1 MPWKEWS
8 LMLLRREFVELAIQ
22 SEANVKQLC
31 DRFEISRKTGYKWLK
46 RYREAKESG
55 LRDRSR
61 RPQHAPGRSAVE
73 VEARVLAVRDAN
85 PAWGARKIRT
95 RLEALSSG
103 EVPAGST
110 IHAILRRHGRVNLS
124 ESSKHQP
131 WQRFER
137 EAPNQ
142 LWQMD
147 FKGHFALGNGQRC
160 HPLGMVDDHS
170 RFALCLQACRNEQGE
185 TVQQQLTV
193 TFRRYGLPEAM
204 LMDNG
209 APWGSDRDHLH
220 TVLTVWL
227 LRLGVGI
234 RHGRPWHPET
244 QGKQERFHRS
254 LKAEVLAGP
263 VFGDFAKVQT
273 RFDQWR
279 QIYNHER
286 PHQALGMA
294 VPASRYQVS
303 PRTFPEVLP
312 GIEYSPGDIVRKV
325 QDQGRISFHNRDF
338 RVGTAFRGYPVAVRP
353 TLQEGV
359 FTVHFCS
366 HQIAEIQLRDPS

>member
-1 MPWKEWS
+1 
-8 LMLLRREFVELAIQ
+8 LLRREFVELGIQ
-22 SEANVKQLC
+22 PEANVRQLC
-31 DRFEISRKTGYKWLK
+31 HRFGISRKTGYKWLK

-61 RPQHAPGRSAVE
+61 RPWQSPKRSGVE
-73 VEARVLAVRDAN
+73 VEAKVLAVRDQN

-95 RLEALSSG
+95 RLEMLGSD
-103 EVPAGST
+103 EIPAGST
-110 IHAILRRHGRVNLS
+110 IHAILRRHQRVDLR
-124 ESSKHQP
+124 ESSKHRP
-131 WQRFER
+131 FQRFER

-147 FKGHFALGNGQRC
+147 FKGHFALASGQRC

-170 RFALCLQACRNEQGE
+170 RFALCLQACRNQQGE
-185 TVQQQLTV
+185 TVQQQLTAA
-193 TFRRYGLPEAM
+193 FRRYGLPEAM

-209 APWGSDRDHLH
+209 SPWGSDQEHPY
-220 TVLTVWL
+220 TPLTVWL
-227 LRLGVGI
+227 LRLGVGVG
-234 RHGRPWHPET
+234 HGRPWHPQT
-244 QGKQERFHRS
+244 QGKQERFHRT
-254 LKAEVLAGP
+254 LKAEVLTGP
-263 VFGDFAKVQT
+263 VFGDYTQVQA

-279 QIYNHER
+279 QVYNHER

-312 GIEYSPGDIVRKV
+312 TIEYGPGDVVRKV
-325 QDQGRISFHNRDF
+325 QDQGKISFQNRDF
-338 RVGTAFRGYPVAVRP
+338 RVGRAFRGYPVALRP
-353 TLQEGV
+353 TLEAGV

-366 HQIAEIQLRDPS
+366 HQIAKIRLRDDP

>member
-1 MPWKEWS
+1 
-8 LMLLRREFVELAIQ
+8 MLLRREFVELAIQ
-22 SEANVKQLC
+22 PGSNVRQLC
-31 DRFEISRKTGYKWLK
+31 GRFQISRKTGYKWLK

-61 RPQHAPGRSAVE
+61 RPRQSPKRSAKE
-73 VEARVLAVRDAN
+73 VEAKVLAIRDQH

-95 RLEALSSG
+95 RLEMLGSR
-103 EVPAGST
+103 EVPADST
-110 IHAILRRHGRVNLS
+110 IHAILRRHQRVDPK
-124 ESSKHQP
+124 ESSKHLP
-131 WQRFER
+131 FQRFER

-170 RFALCLQACRNEQGE
+170 RFALCLQACRNQQGE
-185 TVQQQLTV
+185 TVQQELTAV
-193 TFRRYGLPEAM
+193 FRRYGLPEAM

-209 APWGSDRDHLH
+209 SPWGSDQDHPY
-220 TVLTVWL
+220 TPLTVWL
-227 LRLGVGI
+227 LRLGVGVG
-234 RHGRPWHPET
+234 HGRPWHPQT
-244 QGKQERFHRS
+244 QGKQERFHRT

-263 VFGDFAKVQT
+263 VFGDFSQVQA

-279 QIYNHER
+279 QVYNHER
-286 PHQALGMA
+286 PHQALDMA

-312 GIEYSPGDIVRKV
+312 AIEYGPGDVVRKV
-325 QDQGRISFHNRDF
+325 QDQGKISFQNRAF
-338 RVGTAFRGYPVAVRP
+338 RVGKAFRGYPVALRP

-359 FTVHFCS
+359 FTVHFCA
-366 HQIAEIQLRDPS
+366 HQIAEIRLRDDP